1 MFARLALA
9 GVTMLAV
16 LSTAERMANATT
28 LSTSGEGL
36 VAAGAAETAFLAGL
50 ASVTT
55 ESFEG
60 FAAANPAVKPLSFL
74 TSVGTFTQILAGIG
88 GACGATTCTGLAIL
102 SAATTPFSGRFAVD
116 GSNWLDSND
125 SREMTWSSAPLPLPT
140 SLGFYI
146 TDPNDAGGRMDIT
159 TVDGGLTSTSFFDLF
174 GSALGNGKVF
184 YITIVDADRIASVKF
199 ISNDLADGYGLD
211 RFSVGEPIPEPGT
224 LLLLG
229 SGLAGLGF
237 WGRGRK
243 RKRKV
248 AASD

>member
-1 MFARLALA
+1 
-9 GVTMLAV
+9 MLAV

-28 LSTSGEGL
+28 LFTSGEGL
-36 VAAGAAETAFLAGL
+36 GAAGAAETAFLAGL

-60 FAAANPAVKPLSFL
+60 FEAANPTPKPLFFD
-74 TSVGTFTQILAGIG
+74 TSVGRFTQNTPGIG
-88 GACGATTCTGLAIL
+88 GACALTTCIGLSIL
-102 SAATTPFSGRFAVD
+102 SAPPTSPFGGRFAVD
-116 GSNWLDSND
+116 GNNWLDSND
-125 SREMTWSSAPLPLPT
+125 SQEMTWSPAPLPLPT

-159 TVDGGLTSTSFFDLF
+159 TVDGGLTSTSFIDLF
-174 GSALGNGKVF
+174 GSDLVNGKVF
-184 YITIVDADRIASVKF
+184 YITIADTDGIASVKF

-237 WGRGRK
+237 LGRRCK
-243 RKRKV
+243 RRV
-248 AASD
+248 